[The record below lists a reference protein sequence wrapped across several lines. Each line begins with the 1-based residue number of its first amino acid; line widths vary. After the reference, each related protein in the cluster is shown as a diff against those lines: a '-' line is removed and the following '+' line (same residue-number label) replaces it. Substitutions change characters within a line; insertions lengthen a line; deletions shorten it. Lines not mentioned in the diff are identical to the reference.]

1 MPFSFKSHNC
11 YKSKVFL
18 LSINCLFNK
27 FSITTTEN
35 VAVYSCLPLRA
46 MEMESCHIC
55 PTVKSREGSE
65 HKETWTKN
73 VN

>member
-1 MPFSFKSHNC
+1 M
-11 YKSKVFL
+11 
-18 LSINCLFNK
+18 
-27 FSITTTEN
+27 TEN

-46 MEMESCHIC
+46 MEMESCHLC
-55 PTVKSREGSE
+55 PTVKSRESSE